1 MNPIK
6 RFARLL
12 FREYSIYSIYGCAGA
27 NETAF
32 ADEIE
37 PLVAEFRFQA
47 VAKSEIDN
55 SRDELIVQQAW
66 YHGEDAHAYA
76 CLKDSEIVGL
86 CFFWHGERYRKRNFW
101 PLAGAEAKLV
111 QMVVLPEMRGRGI
124 ARCLIKFATQ
134 EMSRQGFKHLY
145 ARIWWSNTPSLRA
158 FKHAGWRRVATVIEI
173 SVFRRDKPIRLK
185 LMSMSSQEE

>member
-1 MNPIK
+1 MTDLIK
-6 RFARLL
+6 RLARLL
-12 FREYSIYSIYGCAGA
+12 FREYSIYSIYGYAGGNGA
-27 NETAF
+27 AS
-32 ADEIE
+32 ADEIG
-37 PLVAEFRFQA
+37 LVTAGLQFQA

-101 PLAGAEAKLV
+101 PLAEAEAKLV

-124 ARCLIKFATQ
+124 ARGLIKFATR

-158 FKHAGWRRVATVIEI
+158 FKHAGWRRIATVIEI
-173 SVFRRDKPIRLK
+173 SFFRRDKPVRLK
-185 LMSMSSQEE
+185 L